1 MILQNRLKLIVIS
14 KTVPFYIST
23 YIYFFTYYFFLV
35 LLEPSGLFA
44 KEIDCKRNKS
54 NLVEL
59 CISISGEIEF
69 TPWYSQIA
77 IYSVGK
83 LDLRDFFADKPT
95 SFFSLALTKVP
106 YAKLTILPTYYLSI
120 ILLVM
125 IGPKPFWSCFYVFN
139 IMLAYIPLIFT
150 KRKFPK
156 LQSAD

>member
-1 MILQNRLKLIVIS
+1 MLWHSCNYDLFWANGRIQNRSNFRTSCLLKRCFRWSLDPNLEQISFIPSLKASKKQTSKQTERIMILQNRLKLIVIS

-44 KEIDCKRNKS
+44 KEINCKRNKS

-83 LDLRDFFADKPT
+83 LDLRDFF
-95 SFFSLALTKVP
+95 
-106 YAKLTILPTYYLSI
+106 
-120 ILLVM
+120 
-125 IGPKPFWSCFYVFN
+125 C
-139 IMLAYIPLIFT
+139 
-150 KRKFPK
+150 R
-156 LQSAD
+156 

>member
-23 YIYFFTYYFFLV
+23 YIYFFFTYSFFLV
-35 LLEPSGLFA
+35 PLEPSGLFA
-44 KEIDCKRNKS
+44 KEINCKRNKS

-83 LDLRDFFADKPT
+83 LDLRFFADKPT
-95 SFFSLALTKVP
+95 EFFLTSTHQVPTICKVNQTSHLLSLYNITCHDWAEAFLKLFLCFLHQAWNLHKVQ
-106 YAKLTILPTYYLSI
+106 TS
-120 ILLVM
+120 
-125 IGPKPFWSCFYVFN
+125 
-139 IMLAYIPLIFT
+139 
-150 KRKFPK
+150 
-156 LQSAD
+156 